1 MATSPLPRWAA
12 TPSPSRP
19 LWRSSGGGGAIV
31 SKLLR
36 SPFTTVLEAVRGRAA
51 PDDTPPPVQA
61 PPAPEHN
68 CAGAFDGIA
77 VVAGDG
83 REERLDGGVFLT
95 WEDVWV
101 TAVDS
106 GGKAATILN
115 GVSGSARPGEVLA
128 IMGPSGCGKTTLLDT
143 LADHV
148 GLWVSTGTA
157 LRQPNEPLLVLK
169 PIGGE
174 LGGGRRTVTLGGVR
188 WTAARGSRRWAPDGD
203 ARGQAK
209 DGGPVALIGVG
220 RGCGGGDNYGGSG
233 AQGPA
238 GARAAA
244 YVTQEN
250 VLMATLTV
258 REAIYYSA
266 QIQLPDTM
274 TMAEKLRRADETVRE
289 MGLTGTLDTRIG
301 GRSSKGISGGQQ
313 KRLSICLDILT
324 RPRLLFLDEPT
335 SGLDSAASFHV
346 MSRIIGLAAREGMT
360 VVAVVH
366 QPCSEVFELFH
377 VLCLLAAGN
386 TIFFGPASMAAE
398 FFASNGYPCP
408 PMRNPSD
415 HFLRTVNKD
424 FDKESEDRLRCMPAV
439 ADEAID
445 ILVNSYKSSNTSE
458 VAKQDMRHINEMDRV
473 TIGRNR
479 AGFITKTL
487 VLTRRSFVNMYRDI
501 GYYWLRMAIYISIS
515 ACLGTIFYNMGYGSD
530 SIRARSSMLMFISTM
545 LTLMA
550 IGGFPSFVEDMKIFS
565 RERLNGHYVEG
576 LMMIVATIVPD
587 FLMGIITGAGIQGIM
602 MLTSGFFQLPNSL
615 PNIVWKYPMYY
626 ISFHKYALQG
636 FYKNEFSG
644 LVLNLE
650 GPITVSGEKV
660 IAELFQVETG
670 HSKWVDLAVLCGMIM
685 TYRLLFVVIIKV
697 LDIVKP
703 ILKGMTFRCN
713 TKCIHGIENLCTP
726 SKKIHGAC
734 HHTAFRAG
742 PLSLRHCLAAA
753 SPAQRGPGRCRPSPA
768 QARPPPPPP
777 STGPAAAVYFS
788 RRSEEE
794 KRGKLKK
801 CGSGRG
807 EEEMRVKEEDEE
819 EIRER

>member
-143 LADHV
+143 LAGRLDSNLKMKGQILV
-148 GLWVSTGTA
+148 NGRCQQLAFGT
-157 LRQPNEPLLVLK
+157 
-169 PIGGE
+169 
-174 LGGGRRTVTLGGVR
+174 
-188 WTAARGSRRWAPDGD
+188 S
-203 ARGQAK
+203 
-209 DGGPVALIGVG
+209 
-220 RGCGGGDNYGGSG
+220 
-233 AQGPA
+233 
-238 GARAAA
+238 A

-424 FDKESEDRLRCMPAV
+424 FDK
-439 ADEAID
+439 
-445 ILVNSYKSSNTSE
+445 
-458 VAKQDMRHINEMDRV
+458 DRV

-565 RERLNGHYVEG
+565 RERLNGHYGVTTFVISNTLSSTPYLLLIAIIPGAIAYYLSGLQRQIEHFVYFTLVLCSCTMLVEG

-713 TKCIHGIENLCTP
+713 TKCIHGIENLC
-726 SKKIHGAC
+726 A
-734 HHTAFRAG
+734 
-742 PLSLRHCLAAA
+742 
-753 SPAQRGPGRCRPSPA
+753 
-768 QARPPPPPP
+768 PP
-777 STGPAAAVYFS
+777 
-788 RRSEEE
+788 
-794 KRGKLKK
+794 
-801 CGSGRG
+801 
-807 EEEMRVKEEDEE
+807 
-819 EIRER
+819 